1 MTLLTIDASTQPSM
15 TAVVIIAAVV
25 FIVSTVVS
33 GFISYKIKLRN
44 LQRLDEN
51 DNEQTS
57 VDNEE

>member
-33 GFISYKIKLRN
+33 SFISYKIKLRN
-44 LQRLDEN
+44 LQRLEEN
-51 DNEQTS
+51 DAEQTS

>member
-1 MTLLTIDASTQPSM
+1 MTLLTINSLTQPSM

-25 FIVSTVVS
+25 FIVSTVIS

-44 LQRLDEN
+44 LKRLSEN
-51 DNEQTS
+51 NDEQTS

>member
-1 MTLLTIDASTQPSM
+1 MTLLTIDSSTQPSM

-33 GFISYKIKLRN
+33 SFISYKIKLSN

-51 DNEQTS
+51 DDEQAS

>member
-33 GFISYKIKLRN
+33 SYISYKIKLRN

-51 DNEQTS
+51 DDEQTS

>member
-1 MTLLTIDASTQPSM
+1 MTLLTIDSSTQPSM

-33 GFISYKIKLRN
+33 SFISYKIKLRN

-51 DNEQTS
+51 DDELTS
-57 VDNEE
+57 VDDEE

>member
-1 MTLLTIDASTQPSM
+1 MTLLTIDSSTQPSM

-33 GFISYKIKLRN
+33 SFISYKIKLRN

-51 DNEQTS
+51 DDEQAS

>member
-1 MTLLTIDASTQPSM
+1 MTLLTIDISAQPSM
-15 TAVVIIAAVV
+15 AAVVIIAAVV

-33 GFISYKIKLRN
+33 SFISYKIKLRN

-51 DNEQTS
+51 DDEQAS

>member
-33 GFISYKIKLRN
+33 SFISYKIKLRN

-51 DNEQTS
+51 DAEQTS

>member
-33 GFISYKIKLRN
+33 SFISYKIKLRN
-44 LQRLDEN
+44 LERLDEN
-51 DNEQTS
+51 DDELTS
-57 VDNEE
+57 VDDEE

>member
-1 MTLLTIDASTQPSM
+1 MTLLTIDSSTQPSM
-15 TAVVIIAAVV
+15 TAVVIIAAVI

-33 GFISYKIKLRN
+33 SFISYKIKLRN

-51 DNEQTS
+51 DDEQAS

>member
-1 MTLLTIDASTQPSM
+1 MTLPTIDISAQPSM
-15 TAVVIIAAVV
+15 AAVVIIAAVV

-33 GFISYKIKLRN
+33 SFISYKIKLRN

-51 DNEQTS
+51 DDEQAS

>member
-33 GFISYKIKLRN
+33 SFISYKIKLRN

-51 DNEQTS
+51 DDEQTS

>member
-33 GFISYKIKLRN
+33 SFISYKIKLRK

-51 DNEQTS
+51 DAEQTS

>member
-1 MTLLTIDASTQPSM
+1 MTLLTIDISAQPSM
-15 TAVVIIAAVV
+15 AAVVIIAAVV

-33 GFISYKIKLRN
+33 SFISYKIKLRN

-51 DNEQTS
+51 DDEQTS

>member
-15 TAVVIIAAVV
+15 TSVVIIAAVV

-33 GFISYKIKLRN
+33 SFISYKIKLRN

-51 DNEQTS
+51 DDEQAS

>member
-1 MTLLTIDASTQPSM
+1 MTLLTIDSSTQPSM

-33 GFISYKIKLRN
+33 SFISYKIKLRN

-51 DNEQTS
+51 DAEQTS

>member
-1 MTLLTIDASTQPSM
+1 MTLLTIDVSTQPSM

-33 GFISYKIKLRN
+33 IFISYKIKLRN

-51 DNEQTS
+51 DDEQTS

>member
-1 MTLLTIDASTQPSM
+1 MTLLTIDSSTQPSM

-33 GFISYKIKLRN
+33 SFISYKIKLRN

-51 DNEQTS
+51 DDEQTS

>member
-33 GFISYKIKLRN
+33 SFISYKIKLRN

-51 DNEQTS
+51 ADEQAS

>member
-1 MTLLTIDASTQPSM
+1 MTLLTIDSSTQPSM

-33 GFISYKIKLRN
+33 SFISYKIKLRN
-44 LQRLDEN
+44 LQRLNEN
-51 DNEQTS
+51 DDEHTS

>member
-33 GFISYKIKLRN
+33 SFISYKIKLRN
-44 LQRLDEN
+44 LPRLDEN
-51 DNEQTS
+51 DDEQTS

>member
-1 MTLLTIDASTQPSM
+1 MTLLTIDISAQPSM
-15 TAVVIIAAVV
+15 AAVVIIAAVV

-33 GFISYKIKLRN
+33 SFISYKIKLRN

-51 DNEQTS
+51 DAEQTS

>member
-33 GFISYKIKLRN
+33 SFISYKIKLRN

-51 DNEQTS
+51 DDEQAS